1 MGEEMKSRSMISRGC
16 FSAFKLRVIVFV
28 SIFMGMLTVA
38 SAQPAGDITKE
49 EMALI
54 PPYCPYAQLFP
65 KHNTSER
72 LQWEARL
79 GREGFQAIHHYC
91 WGQINLQRALRS
103 RTSASER
110 KFLLKTVVADYQ
122 FVIRHVDGHARDFV
136 LLPEIL
142 TRKGEAELLRS
153 DFQDAN
159 ISFARARAIKPD
171 YWPAYSAW
179 AEFLIRSGQKV
190 AAKQLVKSGLE
201 YSPGARVLRDQ
212 YQSLG
217 GDLSDIKPIRKPPP
231 PESIAEESK
240 ESKQTGEEIPE
251 INSADPPSEGSPQH

>member
-1 MGEEMKSRSMISRGC
+1 MNPRGG
-16 FSAFKLRVIVFV
+16 FSAFKLRVVAFV
-28 SIFMGMLTVA
+28 LVCMGMLTVA
-38 SAQPAGDITKE
+38 SAQPSGDITKE

-65 KHNTSER
+65 KHNSPER
-72 LQWEARL
+72 IQWEARL

-110 KFLLKTVVADYQ
+110 RFILKTVVADYQ
-122 FVIRHVDGHARDFV
+122 YVIRHVDGHAKDFV

-159 ISFARARAIKPD
+159 ISFARARALKPD

-179 AEFLIRSGQKV
+179 AEFLIRSGQKI

-201 YSPGARVLRDQ
+201 YSPSSRVLREQ
-212 YQSLG
+212 YHSLG
-217 GDLSDIKPIRKPPP
+217 GDLSDIKPIRKPQA

-240 ESKQTGEEIPE
+240 PTGEEIPE

>member
-1 MGEEMKSRSMISRGC
+1 MSRNMGSRWG
-16 FSAFKLRVIVFV
+16 FSAFKLRVVVFASV
-28 SIFMGMLTVA
+28 FIGMSTVA
-38 SAQPAGDITKE
+38 SADPLDITKE

-65 KHNTSER
+65 KNNSPER
-72 LQWEARL
+72 IQWEARL
-79 GREGFQAIHHYC
+79 GRGFKPIHHYC
-91 WGQINLQRALRS
+91 WGQINFQRALRS
-103 RTSASER
+103 HMSARER
-110 KFLLKTVVADYQ
+110 NWLLYTVIQDYK
-122 FVIRHVDGHARDFV
+122 FVIRSVEGHDFV

-159 ISFARARAIKPD
+159 ISFARARALKQD

-201 YSPGARVLRDQ
+201 FNPGAIVLREQ
-212 YQSLG
+212 YRLLG
-217 GDLSDIKPIRKPPP
+217 GDLADIKPKT
-231 PESIAEESK
+231 PERVAEE
-240 ESKQTGEEIPE
+240 
-251 INSADPPSEGSPQH
+251 